1 MRVKSGLWMRAG
13 LTAGAAPLWGRRDEM
28 LATLGKISNRV
39 LSALA
44 GAAAFVFTLLG
55 FLLLG
60 TLNQQI
66 AASLVIGFLALLL
79 VWVAAERPNSR
90 HARAVQALIDRLLA
104 VGRGDLSSPS
114 PAAVRQELPALAAAV
129 DGLFEQVRST
139 LDDVHAMAMYDPVT
153 ALPNRIHFR
162 REAER
167 LLKAPAA
174 GAGSA
179 LLFIDLDGFKEVN
192 DRLGHAQGDQVLAM
206 VANRLRVV
214 LKAEAEPGSLTP
226 PLLARLAGD
235 EFTMLLPDLPC
246 REEAERIARRALEA
260 LSEPFRSGPNCS
272 WMGASIGIAL
282 CPEHGPDLTSVMKAA
297 DIAMYHAKASGRSRV
312 CVYDPSLS
320 RASEERAQA
329 ECLLRN
335 ALRRD
340 ELMLGFEPQLCLR
353 TGAILGAEA
362 VVRGRPGSDAHAH
375 QLDTLL
381 DSTPTVELGE
391 WMFAEA
397 AAAGLRWRRQGLD
410 HRIALKLGPL
420 QIERP
425 GFAER
430 LREALATAGPPP
442 WSIEIELSE
451 GLLGRADAATLAGLE
466 SLRAGGLA
474 VTVSHFGSGQL
485 ALARIGDLPVDR
497 VKLDPSLVDD
507 IDASESARTIVS
519 AVIQLVHALGC
530 EALAPGVERQEQ
542 LELLR
547 AVGCDAVQG
556 FPTAEPLDEAGF
568 VAWAAGQDCKH
579 SLARAS

>member
-1 MRVKSGLWMRAG
+1 MSEALDACPLWVRA
-13 LTAGAAPLWGRRDEM
+13 ARLWGRRDDM
-28 LATLGKISNRV
+28 LAALEKISNSV

-44 GAAAFVFTLLG
+44 GAAAFVLTLLG

-66 AASLVIGFLALLL
+66 AASLLIGFLAVLL

-104 VGRGDLSSPS
+104 VGRGDLSSPA
-114 PAAVRQELPALAAAV
+114 PPAVRQELPALAAAV

-167 LLKAPAA
+167 VLKMPALD
-174 GAGSA
+174 GTRA

-214 LKAEAEPGSLTP
+214 LKAEAEPGCLTP

-235 EFTMLLPDLPC
+235 EFTMLLSDLPS
-246 REEAERIARRALEA
+246 RDEAVRIARRALEA
-260 LSEPFRSGPNCS
+260 LSEPFRCGPASS

-282 CPEHGPDLTSVMKAA
+282 CPEHGADLTSLMKAA
-297 DIAMYHAKASGRSRV
+297 DIAMYHAKDSGRARV
-312 CVYDPSLS
+312 CLYDPSLS

-329 ECLLRN
+329 ESLLRG

-340 ELMLGFEPQLCLR
+340 ELALAFEPQLCLR

-362 VVRGRPGSDAHAH
+362 VARGRPGTDAHAH
-375 QLDTLL
+375 RLDTLL
-381 DSTPTVELGE
+381 EDTPSVELGD
-391 WMFAEA
+391 WMIAEA
-397 AAAGLRWRRQGLD
+397 VAASLRWRARGLD

-430 LREALATAGPPP
+430 LREALAAAGPPP
-442 WSIEIELSE
+442 WGIEIELAE
-451 GLLGRADAATLAGLE
+451 GLLGAADPATLAALE
-466 SLRAGGLA
+466 SLRAEGLA
-474 VTVSHFGSGQL
+474 VTLSHFGSGRL
-485 ALARIGDLPVDR
+485 PLARIGDLPVDR
-497 VKLDPSLVDD
+497 VKLDPSLVAE
-507 IDASESARTIVS
+507 IDQCESARTIVS

-530 EALAPGVERQEQ
+530 QAIASGVERREQ

-547 AVGCDAVQG
+547 AVGCDSVQG
-556 FPTAEPLDEAGF
+556 YPTAEPLNEAGF
-568 VAWAAGQDCKH
+568 VDWAEVQDCKH

>member
-1 MRVKSGLWMRAG
+1 
-13 LTAGAAPLWGRRDEM
+13 M
-28 LATLGKISNRV
+28 LATLGKISNRL

-44 GAAAFVFTLLG
+44 GASAFVFTLLG

-66 AASLVIGFLALLL
+66 AASFLIGFLALVL

-104 VGRGDLSSPS
+104 VGRGDLSSPA
-114 PAAVRQELPALAAAV
+114 PAPVREELPALAAAV

-167 LLKAPAA
+167 ILKSA
-174 GAGSA
+174 GPDDASA

-192 DRLGHAQGDQVLAM
+192 DRLGHAQGDQVLAI

-214 LKAEAEPGSLTP
+214 LKAEAEPGSLVP

-235 EFTMLLPDLPC
+235 EFTMLLPDLPSPA
-246 REEAERIARRALEA
+246 EAERIARQVLEA
-260 LSEPFRSGPNCS
+260 LSESFRSGPNCS
-272 WMGASIGIAL
+272 WLGASIGIAL
-282 CPEHGPDLTSVMKAA
+282 SPEHGSDLTGLMKAA

-312 CVYDPSLS
+312 CLYEPSLS

-340 ELMLGFEPQLCLR
+340 ELALGFDPQLCLR

-362 VVRGRPGSDAHAH
+362 VVRGRPGSDAQAH
-375 QLDTLL
+375 RLDTLL
-381 DSTPTVELGE
+381 DSTPTLELGE
-391 WMFAEA
+391 WMVGQA
-397 AAAGLRWRRQGLD
+397 AAAGLRWNRQGLD
-410 HRIALKLGPL
+410 HRIALKLGAF

-430 LREALATAGPPP
+430 LREVLAAAGPPP
-442 WSIEIELSE
+442 WSLEIELSE
-451 GLLGRADAATLAGLE
+451 GLLATADQAMLAGLE
-466 SLRAGGLA
+466 SLRTDGLA
-474 VTVSHFGSGQL
+474 VTVSDFGSGHL

-497 VKLDPSLVDD
+497 VKLDPSLVAD
-507 IDASESARTIVS
+507 IDGSESARTIVS

-530 EALAPGVERQEQ
+530 KAVAPGVERQEQ

-556 FPTAEPLDEAGF
+556 YPTADPLDEASF